1 MAQENQQSDDLA
13 QADNMALARQTR
25 AKRFRLFAAAIA
37 VAAAGG
43 GGWWLLT
50 HNHETSDD
58 AFIEND
64 VVTIAPQVGG
74 VVQALH
80 FTDNQQV
87 RQGDPLL
94 EIDPRDY
101 QAQFDAA
108 QADLDAAQAQVLAA
122 QADLDLTRATTGAGI
137 DEARSA
143 VEQAD
148 KLVTQ
153 ARQQADAAQAD
164 AVRADKDVLRYDELV
179 RSSTASRQRQ
189 EQAVADARAS
199 TARWKA
205 AQTAVAAAQSQ
216 AAQTRARLAD
226 ALAAPQRIAVK
237 EAQLAQARAK
247 AEQAEAALTTARI
260 NLGYTRIAAPRS
272 GRVTTRAVH
281 QGDLVQRGQSLAN
294 LVVGNPWVVA
304 NFKETQLARMLP
316 GQPVT
321 IRIDAFSGERFQG
334 HVDSLQAGTGSRFS
348 LLPSENATGN
358 YVKVVQRVPVKI
370 VFDTLSPDW
379 AARLSPG
386 MSVVPDVDVGVVP
399 DQK

>member
-1 MAQENQQSDDLA
+1 MAQENQQSDDLEA
-13 QADNMALARQTR
+13 ARQTR

-37 VAAAGG
+37 VATVGG

-58 AFIEND
+58 AFIESD
-64 VVTIAPQVGG
+64 VVTLAPQVGG

-80 FTDNQQV
+80 FTDNQLV
-87 RQGDPLL
+87 RAGDPLL

-137 DEARSA
+137 DEARNA

-247 AEQAEAALTTARI
+247 AEQAQAALTSARI

-294 LVVGNPWVVA
+294 LVVDNPWVVA
-304 NFKETQLARMLP
+304 NFKETQLARMRP
-316 GQPVT
+316 GQPVI
-321 IRIDAFSGERFQG
+321 IRIDAFSDESFQG

-370 VFDTLSPDW
+370 VFDGLPPDW

-386 MSVVPDVDVGVVP
+386 MSVVPDVNVGVVP